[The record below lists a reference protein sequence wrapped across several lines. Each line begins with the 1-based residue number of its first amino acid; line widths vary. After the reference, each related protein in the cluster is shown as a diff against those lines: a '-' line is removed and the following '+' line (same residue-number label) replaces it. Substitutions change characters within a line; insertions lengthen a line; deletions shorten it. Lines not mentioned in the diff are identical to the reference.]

1 MQLARYLV
9 QGVDV
14 WMNTPRRPKEAS
26 GTSGM
31 KVIYNGGLNFSILDG
46 WWAEGYTPEVGWS
59 IGNGEEYPEYEWD
72 HQDFVESEALYNVL
86 ENDIIP
92 MFYDR
97 SRDNL
102 PREWIARIKNAMRE
116 LAPFFNTDRMVQQYA
131 DEMYM
136 PCHALITKLTTPTLE
151 KGREYAAWRN
161 KLNEAWK
168 SVSVSSVQVSEE
180 TLKVGAD
187 LEVKALVQL
196 GQLKPEDVQ
205 VQLYYGQLTPRGEI
219 SSGGSALNMQLVGAD
234 GGDGSYMFKAQI
246 TYDTSGERGLSVR
259 ILPNHASLPTPFQ
272 PGTIRWA

>member
-1 MQLARYLV
+1 
-9 QGVDV
+9 
-14 WMNTPRRPKEAS
+14 
-26 GTSGM
+26 
-31 KVIYNGGLNFSILDG
+31 
-46 WWAEGYTPEVGWS
+46 
-59 IGNGEEYPEYEWD
+59 
-72 HQDFVESEALYNVL
+72 
-86 ENDIIP
+86 
-92 MFYDR
+92 
-97 SRDNL
+97 
-102 PREWIARIKNAMRE
+102 MRE
-116 LAPFFNTDRMVQQYA
+116 LAPFFNTDRMVQQYT

-136 PCHALITKLTTPTLE
+136 PCHTLINKLTTPTLE
-151 KGREYAAWRN
+151 KGMEYAAWRVR
-161 KLNEAWK
+161 LNEAWK

-205 VQLYYGQLTPRGEI
+205 VQLYYGQLNPRGEI